1 MPFGKRRPGTGLPS
15 PPISFHHKKRPWV
28 RMSTFTPTLPS
39 HKPAQV
45 GVNLLAVAASVA
57 LLYFGRVFF
66 ITVVVASVIAFLLD
80 PIVTMFVKLRLPR
93 AVASFI
99 VCSIALLMLY
109 FVGLGLYSQLS
120 SFAEDLPNY
129 SERMNGLVD
138 NVATRVDQFEKRTY
152 QVIIPKRFQEAP
164 APPGA
169 QPPDNGRRRKAAK
182 AIEPPPAPP
191 AIAEVRIHP
200 EPTPL
205 LTYVYGYVRSFYDV
219 LLMASF
225 VPFLVYFMLSWR
237 DHMRRSFLYMFSS
250 AGRQVVGKSWEG
262 VADMVRAYVI
272 GNFILGLMLSVLSS
286 LFFLA
291 IRLPYWPLVGPL
303 SGFLSLVPYV
313 GLPLAILPPLLA
325 GLIVPYTQPAI
336 YIMIAVVIALLHLI
350 ALNLL
355 YPKVVG
361 SRVHLNPLV
370 VTIALMF
377 WCTLWGAIGL
387 LVAIPITAA
396 IKAVCDNVSSLQGFG
411 KLLGD

>member
-1 MPFGKRRPGTGLPS
+1 
-15 PPISFHHKKRPWV
+15 
-28 RMSTFTPTLPS
+28 MSTLTPPPTSAPTLSVHTPI
-39 HKPAQV
+39 HG
-45 GVNLLAVAASVA
+45 GVTLLAVAASVA

-80 PIVTMFVKLRLPR
+80 PIVTAFVKLRLPR

-109 FVGLGLYSQLS
+109 FIGLGLYSQVS
-120 SFAEDLPNY
+120 GFAEDLPNY

-138 NVATRVDQFEKRTY
+138 NVATRVEQFEKRTY

-169 QPPDNGRRRKAAK
+169 QPPDNARRRRATK

-237 DHMRRSFLYMFSS
+237 DHMRRSFLYLFSGP
-250 AGRQVVGKSWEG
+250 GRQV
-262 VADMVRAYVI
+262 A
-272 GNFILGLMLSVLSS
+272 
-286 LFFLA
+286 
-291 IRLPYWPLVGPL
+291 
-303 SGFLSLVPYV
+303 
-313 GLPLAILPPLLA
+313 
-325 GLIVPYTQPAI
+325 
-336 YIMIAVVIALLHLI
+336 
-350 ALNLL
+350 
-355 YPKVVG
+355 
-361 SRVHLNPLV
+361 
-370 VTIALMF
+370 
-377 WCTLWGAIGL
+377 
-387 LVAIPITAA
+387 
-396 IKAVCDNVSSLQGFG
+396 
-411 KLLGD
+411 

>member
-1 MPFGKRRPGTGLPS
+1 
-15 PPISFHHKKRPWV
+15 
-28 RMSTFTPTLPS
+28 MSTITPPLPTGKVIQTS
-39 HKPAQV
+39 V
-45 GVNLLAVAASVA
+45 TVLAVAASIA
-57 LLYFGRVFF
+57 LLYFGHIFF
-66 ITVVVASVIAFLLD
+66 ITMVIAVTIAFLLD
-80 PIVTMFVKLRLPR
+80 PVVTFFVRMRLPR

-99 VCSIALLMLY
+99 VCSIALLLLY
-109 FVGLGLYSQLS
+109 FMGLGLYTELS
-120 SFAEDLPNY
+120 GFAEELPIY
-129 SERMNGLVD
+129 SQRMNDLVD
-138 NVATRVDQFEKRTY
+138 SVATRVDQVEKRTY
-152 QVIIPKRFQEAP
+152 QILVPKRFQETQPTQGAPQVTARRRGSKQAPEPVAP
-164 APPGA
+164 APIP
-169 QPPDNGRRRKAAK
+169 
-182 AIEPPPAPP
+182 
-191 AIAEVRIHP
+191 EVRIHT

-205 LTYVYGYVRSFYDV
+205 VTYVYGYLRSFYDV

-237 DHMRRSFLYMFSS
+237 DHMRRSFLYLFSS

-272 GNFILGLMLSVLSS
+272 GNFILGLMLSTLSS
-286 LFFLA
+286 LFFIA

-336 YIMIAVVIALLHLI
+336 YIMITVVVALLHLT

-377 WCTLWGAIGL
+377 WGTLWGAVGL
-387 LVAIPITAA
+387 LLAIPITAA
-396 IKAVCDNVSSLQGFG
+396 IKAVCDNVISLQGFG

>member
-1 MPFGKRRPGTGLPS
+1 MTTIPPPLPTGKVSQTS
-15 PPISFHHKKRPWV
+15 V
-28 RMSTFTPTLPS
+28 T
-39 HKPAQV
+39 V
-45 GVNLLAVAASVA
+45 LAVAASIA
-57 LLYFGRVFF
+57 LLYFGHVFL
-66 ITVVVASVIAFLLD
+66 ITIVIAVTIAFLLD
-80 PIVTMFVKLRLPR
+80 PIVTVFVKMRIPR

-99 VCSIALLMLY
+99 VCSISLLLLY
-109 FVGLGLYSQLS
+109 LMGLGLYTELAG
-120 SFAEDLPNY
+120 FAEELPTY
-129 SERMNGLVD
+129 SQRMNEMVD
-138 NVATRVDQFEKRTY
+138 EVATRVDQIEKRTY
-152 QVIIPKRFQEAP
+152 QMVVPKRFQETQPLQPAP
-164 APPGA
+164 AA
-169 QPPDNGRRRKAAK
+169 RRRGSKQAP
-182 AIEPPPAPP
+182 EPVTPPTIP
-191 AIAEVRIHP
+191 EVRIHT

-205 LTYVYGYVRSFYDV
+205 LTYVYGYLRSFYDV

-237 DHMRRSFLYMFSS
+237 DHMRRSFLYLFNS
-250 AGRQVVGKSWEG
+250 AGRQVVGRSWEG
-262 VADMVRAYVI
+262 VANMVRAYVI
-272 GNFILGLMLSVLSS
+272 GNFILGLMLSTLSA

-291 IRLPYWPLVGPL
+291 IRLPYWPIVGPL

-325 GLIVPYTQPAI
+325 GFIVPYTQPAI
-336 YIMIAVVIALLHLI
+336 YVMITVVVAMLHLI

-377 WCTLWGAIGL
+377 WGTLWGAIGL
-387 LVAIPITAA
+387 LLAIPITAA

>member
-1 MPFGKRRPGTGLPS
+1 
-15 PPISFHHKKRPWV
+15 
-28 RMSTFTPTLPS
+28 MSTITPPLPTGKVS
-39 HKPAQV
+39 QTSV
-45 GVNLLAVAASVA
+45 TVLAVAASIA
-57 LLYFGRVFF
+57 LLYFGHVFF
-66 ITVVVASVIAFLLD
+66 ITMVVAVTIAFLLD
-80 PIVTMFVKLRLPR
+80 PIVTFFVKMRLPR

-99 VCSIALLMLY
+99 VCSIALLLLY
-109 FVGLGLYSQLS
+109 LMGLGLYTELS
-120 SFAEDLPNY
+120 GFAEELPVY
-129 SERMNGLVD
+129 SQRMNDLVD
-138 NVATRVDQFEKRTY
+138 SVATRVDQVEKRTY
-152 QVIIPKRFQEAP
+152 QMLIPKRYQET
-164 APPGA
+164 
-169 QPPDNGRRRKAAK
+169 QPPQG
-182 AIEPPPAPP
+182 APP
-191 AIAEVRIHP
+191 AARRRGSKLIPEPVTPAPIPEVRIHT

-205 LTYVYGYVRSFYDV
+205 FTYVYGYLRSFYDV

-237 DHMRRSFLYMFSS
+237 DHMRRSFLYLFSS

-272 GNFILGLMLSVLSS
+272 GNFILGLMLSTLSS
-286 LFFLA
+286 LFFIA

-336 YIMIAVVIALLHLI
+336 YIMIAVVVALLHLT

-377 WCTLWGAIGL
+377 WGTLWGAVGL
-387 LVAIPITAA
+387 LLAIPITAA
-396 IKAVCDNVSSLQGFG
+396 IKAVCDNVISLQGFG